1 MLCLSGRGALFRAR
15 FARLSKVVVFYGTF
29 ACTSKGY
36 VKRELLSLCSRE
48 RGHFTGLALFAS
60 QKGWFFGTFGCT
72 SKGYVERGTS
82 LALLEREGGTF
93 RAHFAC
99 LSKVV
104 FFLALLG
111 APVRGI

>member
-1 MLCLSGRGALFRAR
+1 MLKREGALYRAHIV
-15 FARLSKVVVFYGTF
+15 RLSKGVVF
-29 ACTSKGY
+29 
-36 VKRELLSLCSRE
+36 V
-48 RGHFTGLALFAS
+48 
-60 QKGWFFGTFGCT
+60 
-72 SKGYVERGTS
+72 
-82 LALLEREGGTF
+82 ALLGALIEREGGTF